1 MIGTRGIIMLLKGKT
16 QAQVDR
22 DKQIADWN
30 MVISD
35 SKKDLAETD
44 WVSIK
49 LNEYR
54 ITNPDDYA
62 TMLEKYKPIL
72 DARDKMR
79 QDINTAEQKIK
90 EIEDATGTV

>member
-1 MIGTRGIIMLLKGKT
+1 MILKGKT
-16 QAQVDR
+16 QAQVDKE
-22 DKQIADWN
+22 KQIADWN
-30 MVISD
+30 MVILD
-35 SKKDLAETD
+35 SKRDLADTD

-54 ITNPDDYA
+54 ITNPDDYD

-79 QDINTAEQKIK
+79 QDINAAEQKIK
-90 EIEDATGTV
+90 ELEDATRTI

>member
-1 MIGTRGIIMLLKGKT
+1 MILKGKT
-16 QAQVDR
+16 QAQVDK
-22 DKQIADWN
+22 DKQIANWN
-30 MVISD
+30 MVIAD

-44 WVSIK
+44 WVVIK

-54 ITNPDDYA
+54 ITNSFGYDVIL
-62 TMLEKYKPIL
+62 TKYQPVL

-90 EIEDATGTV
+90 ELEDVTGTL

>member
-1 MIGTRGIIMLLKGKT
+1 MILKGKT
-16 QAQVDR
+16 QAQVDKE
-22 DKQIADWN
+22 KQVSDWN
-30 MVISD
+30 MVIAD

-54 ITNPDDYA
+54 ITNPDDYD
-62 TMLEKYKPIL
+62 TMLEKYKSIF
-72 DARDKMR
+72 DVRNKMR

-90 EIEDATGTV
+90 ELEDATGTV

>member
-1 MIGTRGIIMLLKGKT
+1 MILKGKA
-16 QAQVDR
+16 QAQVDKEKR
-22 DKQIADWN
+22 IADWN
-30 MVISD
+30 MVILD

-54 ITNPDDYA
+54 ITNSDDYDS
-62 TMLEKYKPIL
+62 MLEKYKPVL

-79 QDINTAEQKIK
+79 QDINAAEQQIK

>member
-1 MIGTRGIIMLLKGKT
+1 MILKGKT

-22 DKQIADWN
+22 EKQIADWN

-44 WVSIK
+44 WVVVK

-54 ITNPDDYA
+54 IVNSDDYDA
-62 TMLEKYKPIL
+62 MLEKYKPIL
-72 DARDKMR
+72 DARNKMR
-79 QDINTAEQKIK
+79 QDINAAEQNIK
-90 EIEDATGTV
+90 ELEDATRTV

>member
-1 MIGTRGIIMLLKGKT
+1 MILKGKT
-16 QAQVDR
+16 QAQVD
-22 DKQIADWN
+22 KENQIADWN
-30 MVISD
+30 MVILG

-44 WVSIK
+44 WVVIK

-54 ITNPDDYA
+54 ITNSDDYDS
-62 TMLEKYKPIL
+62 MLEKYKPIL

>member
-1 MIGTRGIIMLLKGKT
+1 
-16 QAQVDR
+16 VDKE
-22 DKQIADWN
+22 KQIADWN
-30 MVISD
+30 MVILD
-35 SKKDLAETD
+35 SKRDLADTD

-54 ITNPDDYA
+54 ITNPDDYD

-79 QDINTAEQKIK
+79 QDINAAEQKIK
-90 EIEDATGTV
+90 ELEDATRTI

>member
-1 MIGTRGIIMLLKGKT
+1 MILKGKT
-16 QAQVDR
+16 QAQIDKE
-22 DKQIADWN
+22 KQIADWN

-35 SKKDLAETD
+35 SKMDLAETD

-54 ITNPDDYA
+54 ITNPDDYDS
-62 TMLEKYKPIL
+62 MLEKYTPIL
-72 DARDKMR
+72 DSRDKMR
-79 QDINTAEQKIK
+79 QDINTAEQRIK

>member
-1 MIGTRGIIMLLKGKT
+1 MILKGKT
-16 QAQVDR
+16 QAQIDKE
-22 DKQIADWN
+22 KQIADWN

-35 SKKDLAETD
+35 SKMDLAETD

-54 ITNPDDYA
+54 ITNPDDYDS
-62 TMLEKYKPIL
+62 MLEKYKPIL
-72 DARDKMR
+72 DSRDKMR
-79 QDINTAEQKIK
+79 QDINTAEQRIK